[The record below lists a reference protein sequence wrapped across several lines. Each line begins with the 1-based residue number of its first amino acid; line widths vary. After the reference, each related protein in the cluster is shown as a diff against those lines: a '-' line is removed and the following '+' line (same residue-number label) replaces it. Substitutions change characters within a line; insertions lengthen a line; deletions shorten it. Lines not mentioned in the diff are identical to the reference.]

1 MSAPNKIHRRDAIK
15 ATAAASTIALAS
27 QIAPVA
33 YATAKEGWIKLF
45 NGKNLDGWHINPEK
59 IGHGTSG
66 Q

>member
-33 YATAKEGWIKLF
+33 YATAKEGWIMPYHRPQ
-45 NGKNLDGWHINPEK
+45 NGVHSSSSCPAAG
-59 IGHGTSG
+59 G
-66 Q
+66 